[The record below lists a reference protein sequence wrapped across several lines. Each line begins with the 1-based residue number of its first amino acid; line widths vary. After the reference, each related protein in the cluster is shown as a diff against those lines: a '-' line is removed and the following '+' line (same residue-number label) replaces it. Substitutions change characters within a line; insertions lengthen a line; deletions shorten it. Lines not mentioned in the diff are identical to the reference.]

1 MSNVA
6 APFGFRPLYHPTG
19 LDRGILRYIAPAYG
33 FVLYKGMPV
42 ALNTNGTIQQAVGAA
57 DILGIF
63 AGCEFID
70 ATGKPNYQ
78 NFWPA
83 AQTVQAGTTP
93 RAYVWEDPATVFEV
107 QASGPIPATGIGD
120 QADVASVTAGNSMTG
135 LSAATLGT
143 LVGAGVQGQFT
154 VLDISKYEDNAP
166 GDLFTIVQVK
176 IARHQLVAN
185 KVAV

>member
-1 MSNVA
+1 MSQLA
-6 APFGFRPLYHPTG
+6 APFGFRPIYHPTG

-42 ALNTNGTIQQAVGAA
+42 ALDTNGTIKQAVGAA
-57 DILGIF
+57 DLLGIF

-70 ATGKPNYQ
+70 ASGKPNFQ

-83 AQTVQAGTTP
+83 AQTIQAGTVP

-107 QASGPIPATGIGD
+107 QGVGPIPMTAIGD
-120 QADVASVTAGNSMTG
+120 QADAANIAAGNSMTG
-135 LSAATLGT
+135 LSSAALGA
-143 LVGAGVQGQFT
+143 LVGAGVQGQFRI
-154 VLDISKYEDNAP
+154 LDISKYEDNAA
-166 GDLFTIVQVK
+166 GDPFTVVQVQ
-176 IARHQLVAN
+176 IARHQMVSN

>member
-19 LDRGILRYIAPAYG
+19 LDRGILRYIAAAYG

-42 ALNTNGTIQQAVGAA
+42 MLDTNGTIKQATAAA

-83 AQTVQAGTTP
+83 AQTVQAGTVP

-107 QASGPIPATGIGD
+107 QAAGPIAATAIGD
-120 QADVASVTAGNSMTG
+120 QADVSNVTNGNAMTG
-135 LSAATLGT
+135 LSAATLGAA
-143 LVGAGVQGQFT
+143 VGVGVQGQFT
-154 VLDISKYEDNAP
+154 ILDISKYEDNAP

-176 IARHQLVAN
+176 IARHQFVAN
-185 KVAV
+185 KVAI